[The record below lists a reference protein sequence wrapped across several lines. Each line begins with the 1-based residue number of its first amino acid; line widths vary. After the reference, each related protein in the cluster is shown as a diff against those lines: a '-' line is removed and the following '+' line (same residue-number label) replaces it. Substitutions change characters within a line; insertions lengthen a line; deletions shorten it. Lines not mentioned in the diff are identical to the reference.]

1 MRVVIVSG
9 GRAPSENI
17 LKRYTDEKSYIICAD
32 SGANCLYKYGI
43 VPNIVLGDFDSINK
57 EVLSYFIN
65 KKCKIAEYQAEKDFT
80 DTEAAFNEALKCE
93 PSEIIFLGCT
103 GSRLDHAL
111 ANLGLLNRCLSLNI
125 KASIVDENNRITLHN
140 KSFEVEGNLGETFSL
155 QCFGETVKNLSILGA
170 KYPLYNYDLSFGDP
184 RTVSNEFLNGKASIQ
199 FDSGIIMLLRVND

>member
-32 SGANCLYKYGI
+32 SGANCLFQYGY
-43 VPNIVLGDFDSINK
+43 VPKLILGDFDSIDKN
-57 EVLSYFIN
+57 VLSYFIN
-65 KKCKIAEYQAEKDFT
+65 KGCEISKFQPEKDFT
-80 DTEAAFNEALKCE
+80 DTEAAFNAAVKLSPE
-93 PSEIIFLGCT
+93 EIVFLGCT

-111 ANLGLLNRCLSLNI
+111 SNLGLLFRCLSLNI
-125 KASIVDENNRITLHN
+125 KASIVDENNCITLHD
-140 KSFEVEGNLGETFSL
+140 KSFEMEGKSGETFSL

-199 FDSGIIMLLRVND
+199 FDSGIIMLLRVKD